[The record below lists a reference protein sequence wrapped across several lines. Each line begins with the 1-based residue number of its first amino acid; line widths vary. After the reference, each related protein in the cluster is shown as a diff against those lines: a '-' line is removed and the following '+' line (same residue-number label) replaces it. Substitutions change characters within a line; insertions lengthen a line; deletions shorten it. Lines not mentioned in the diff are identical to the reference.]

1 MRSKYRWIISIIFL
15 SVLIFLFTTIDMTA
29 VYGQVLDSNKL
40 FLTLGV
46 LSLVLVILLKIARFC
61 LISRYCSYPLT
72 FKQASVVEIVGI
84 SLAMLTPGRVG
95 EGSKAIIMNR
105 QFGIPLASS
114 FSVIVL
120 ERLMDIALLAGGAFF
135 FTFYILKDAKIV
147 FLVGLFAVF
156 LVTSL
161 VVFLRYSDV
170 IMNRIPDRYRGHFKD
185 VKIKNDKSLLSVI
198 LVSTVFVWIFEA
210 GMPWFVALSLGT
222 SLPFYIFFGIVS
234 VSTITLIFSV
244 LPAGIGTL
252 DLSFI
257 FLLSLVN
264 VPMETGVSILLIYR
278 FFSISLP
285 FLSAIFILN
294 YYDLSLK
301 DVGKRKGT

>member
-1 MRSKYRWIISIIFL
+1 MLSKYRWIISILFLLILAFIFTKL
-15 SVLIFLFTTIDMTA
+15 DMTA
-29 VYGQVLDSNKL
+29 VYGQVLNSNKL

-72 FKQASVVEIVGI
+72 FKQASLVEIVGI

-105 QFGIPLASS
+105 NFGIPFASS

-147 FLVGLFAVF
+147 FLIGLFAVF

-170 IMNRIPDRYRGHFKD
+170 IMNRIPDRYRSHFKD
-185 VKIKNDKSLLSVI
+185 VKIKNDKPLLSVI

-210 GMPWFVALSLGT
+210 GAPWFVALSLGT
-222 SLPFYIFFGIVS
+222 SLPFYIMFGIVS
-234 VSTITLIFSV
+234 VSTMTLIFSV

-257 FLLSLVN
+257 FLLSLVH

-278 FFSISLP
+278 FFSIALP

-294 YYDLSLK
+294 YYNLSLK
-301 DVGKRKGT
+301 DVRRR

>member
-1 MRSKYRWIISIIFL
+1 MLSKYRWIISIIFL
-15 SVLIFLFTTIDMTA
+15 SVLVFIFTTLDMTA
-29 VYGQVLDSNKL
+29 VYGQVLNSNKL

-61 LISRYCSYPLT
+61 LISRYCSYSLT
-72 FKQASVVEIVGI
+72 FKQASLVEIVGI

-120 ERLMDIALLAGGAFF
+120 ERLMDIALLAIGAFF
-135 FTFYILKDAKIV
+135 FTFYILKDGRIV
-147 FLVGLFAVF
+147 FLIGLFAVF

-170 IMNRIPDRYRGHFKD
+170 IMNVIPNRYRGHFKD
-185 VKIKNDKSLLSVI
+185 IKIKNDKSLLSVI
-198 LVSTVFVWIFEA
+198 LISTVFVWIFEA
-210 GMPWFVALSLGT
+210 GAPWFVALSLGI
-222 SLPFYIFFGIVS
+222 SLPFYIIFGIVS
-234 VSTITLIFSV
+234 VSTMTLIFSV

-264 VPMETGVSILLIYR
+264 IPMETGVSILLIYR
-278 FFSISLP
+278 FFSIALP

-294 YYDLSLK
+294 YYNLSLK
-301 DVGKRKGT
+301 DIGKR